1 MFGFEGVT
9 MDQQWQEWAAKQGA
23 TLDECGVLRVVDEA
37 GQRAAIASGQGFA
50 PLTEWALIRLQG
62 EDSLPFLQGQL
73 SSDLGEV
80 SPTHSQYSTYSTA
93 KGRMQAN
100 FLIWQYQG
108 AYYLMLSQD
117 LAVALHKRLSMFIL
131 RSKVKA
137 ELVTAEWTL
146 TGLLGGKAESCASKY
161 FAAVPAALHQ
171 VEAGDEGILLRL
183 PSGAL
188 LWAKLGSDKAV
199 ADELVTGVSLIGSE
213 PWRLL
218 DIRAGIPWLGRETSE
233 AFVAQMANMELIGAV
248 SFKKGCYPGQEIV
261 ARTQYLGKLKRR
273 LYRVSVS
280 GAVAGGDELISPAMG
295 DQAIGMVVN
304 VAQTDNNCWE
314 ALAVVQSNCWESGVF
329 VKAKPEL
336 ALQQL
341 NLPYPL
347 ESESAL
353 Q

>member
-1 MFGFEGVT
+1 
-9 MDQQWQEWAAKQGA
+9 MDQQWQQWVEVQGGA
-23 TLDECGVLRVVDEA
+23 LDDEGLLRVGDEA
-37 GQRAAIASGQGFA
+37 AQLAAIASEQGFA

-62 EDSLPFLQGQL
+62 EDALTFLQGQL
-73 SSDLGEV
+73 SSDLSEV

-100 FLIWQYQG
+100 FLVWQYQG
-108 AYYLMLSQD
+108 AYYLMLRQD
-117 LAVALHKRLSMFIL
+117 LSATLHKRLSMFIL

-137 ELVTAEWTL
+137 ELVTKEWTL
-146 TGLLGGKAESCASKY
+146 LGLLGSKAESVASKY
-161 FAAVPAALHQ
+161 FNAAPVVPHQ
-171 VEAGDEGILLRL
+171 VEAGNDGVLLRL

-188 LWAKLGSDKAV
+188 LWAKAGEGKGL
-199 ADELVTGVSLIGSE
+199 ADELLAEVPLIGSE

-218 DIRAGIPWLGRETSE
+218 DIRAGIPWLGKETSE

-273 LYRVSVS
+273 LYRVSVPGPVTS
-280 GAVAGGDELISPAMG
+280 GDELMSPAMG

-304 VAQTDNNCWE
+304 VVQTESDRWE